1 MASHPAVSSTRLLV
15 LGAVRIMEPAH
26 GYLVMRELGTWKV
39 DAWANLKPGSI
50 YNALRSLTKAGL
62 LTEERTG
69 DDRGG
74 PGGKAVYR
82 LTPDGQV
89 EFESLVRDS
98 LWRLHPW
105 DAAVLMSGVS
115 FWWVLSRQEVL
126 DALDARR
133 VQIEAWLGANRY
145 QEDGIL
151 RSASTPDHVAEHF
164 RLAAARMHGELEW
177 TESVARRVKEG
188 EYVFR
193 GEDLGELEKLS
204 APGATP
210 GPRPPTMD

>member
-1 MASHPAVSSTRLLV
+1 VATHPAVSSTRLLV
-15 LGAVRIMEPAH
+15 LGAVHIMEPAH
-26 GYLVMRELGTWKV
+26 GYLVMRELSTWKV

-62 LTEERTG
+62 LAEERSG
-69 DDRGG
+69 DERGGQGG
-74 PGGKAVYR
+74 PGGKTVYR

-89 EFESLVRDS
+89 EFEGLVRDS
-98 LWRLHPW
+98 LWRIHPW
-105 DAAVLMSGVS
+105 DPAVLMSGVS

-126 DALDARR
+126 DALAARR

-145 QEDGIL
+145 QEDNIL
-151 RSASTPDHVAEHF
+151 RSISTPDHVAEHF
-164 RLAAARMHGELEW
+164 RLAAARMQGELEW

-193 GEDLGELEKLS
+193 GEDLGDLEKPT
-204 APGATP
+204 APDVTP
-210 GPRPPTMD
+210 PPA